1 MAIKPVT
8 YQGVGNFDAHLYAL
22 EVASRFI
29 DQAKA
34 HGYYKNYGEEV
45 AASVYDNNVIVG
57 TGAFLVC
64 GRMNEIT
71 ARETVPV
78 VITNGYVGYI
88 VARVETYH
96 PSDQNNCRL
105 LAYTAA
111 SLSDIK
117 LTQDNI
123 YMLESK
129 SVNKVYELPLFSFEI
144 KNGSITNVK
153 KLIAAVADYATIKT
167 IVDKALQ
174 TAENAVA
181 SAGAANEKSDAAVGT
196 SNDANTKAAAAVA
209 TSNDAKQT
217 AGAAN
222 EKSDAAVATANR
234 AAQDVKDYSA
244 ATDENIAGYKSAI
257 ETSIDQKHTEM
268 TAEIQNLASQIGE
281 KQGTT
286 VKVNG
291 VSVAEYDTQDVINS
305 GDTVLL
311 SGGGV

>member
-29 DQAKA
+29 DQSRA
-34 HGYYKNYGEEV
+34 HGFYKNYGEEL
-45 AASVYDNNVIVG
+45 AASVYDNNIIVG

-78 VITNGYVGYI
+78 AITNGYVGYI

-111 SLSDIK
+111 SLADIN
-117 LTQDNI
+117 LTQNDI
-123 YMLESK
+123 YTLESK
-129 SVNKVYELPLFSFEI
+129 SDNKVYELPLFSFEI
-144 KNGSITNVK
+144 RNGSITNVK
-153 KLIAAVADYATIKT
+153 RLLSAVADYATVKS
-167 IVDKALQ
+167 IVDQALS
-174 TAENAVA
+174 TAENAVN
-181 SAGAANEKSDAAVGT
+181 SATAANTKSDAAVT
-196 SNDANTKAAAAVA
+196 
-209 TSNDAKQT
+209 TSNDAKQKAEAAVVTANSAAQT
-217 AGAAN
+217 AGNAN
-222 EKSDAAVATANR
+222 AKSDAAVTTSNA
-234 AAQDVKDYSA
+234 AAQEVKDYSA
-244 ATDENIAGYKSAI
+244 ATDASIANYKSAI
-257 ETSIDQKHTEM
+257 ETSIDQKHAEM
-268 TAEIQNLASQIGE
+268 TAEINDLSAQIGD
-281 KQGTT
+281 KQGST

-291 VSVAEYDTQDVINS
+291 VAVAEYDTKDVINS

-311 SGGGV
+311 SGGTV